1 MDRETITTLI
11 MFGAVVGLVMSGYY
25 MRKVMEE
32 IERDEELPRMSR
44 EWVMR
49 NHPTNNK
56 GEWK

>member
-32 IERDEELPRMSR
+32 IERKEGLHRMSR

>member
-1 MDRETITTLI
+1 VDRETITTLI

-32 IERDEELPRMSR
+32 IERKENITRMSR